1 MMKMTIQDLKQ
12 KQLETILTHNP
23 MLDDYHTGIR
33 TIDDIRTFQELY
45 DEEILNGSTYDEFD
59 LVVYDEP
66 KSLYVPDIE
75 EILKKG
81 TITVYSSYPIK
92 QGVFVTPSKVEA
104 RSYSGEKPIHSRR
117 VRLTDVAWIDFNEGQ
132 YAKVK

>member
-1 MMKMTIQDLKQ
+1 MTIQELKQ
-12 KQLETILTHNP
+12 KQLETILTFNP
-23 MLDDYHTGIR
+23 MTDDYHTGVR
-33 TIDDIRTFQELY
+33 TISDIHTFQELY

-104 RSYSGEKPIHSRR
+104 RSYSGGKSIHSHR

>member
-1 MMKMTIQDLKQ
+1 MTIQELKQ
-12 KQLETILTHNP
+12 KQLETILTFNP

-33 TIDDIRTFQELY
+33 TISDIHTFQELY
-45 DEEILNGSTYDEFD
+45 DEEILNGTTYDEFD

-66 KSLYVPDIE
+66 KSLYAPDIE

-104 RSYSGEKPIHSRR
+104 RSYSGGKPIHSRR

>member
-1 MMKMTIQDLKQ
+1 MTIQELKQ
-12 KQLETILTHNP
+12 KQLETILTFNP

-33 TIDDIRTFQELY
+33 TISDIHTFQELY
-45 DEEILNGSTYDEFD
+45 DEEILNGAAYDEFD

-66 KSLYVPDIE
+66 KSLYAPDIE

-104 RSYSGEKPIHSRR
+104 RSYSGGKPIHYHRGR
-117 VRLTDVAWIDFNEGQ
+117 HTDVAWIDFNEGQ

>member
-1 MMKMTIQDLKQ
+1 MTIQELKQ
-12 KQLETILTHNP
+12 KQLETILTFNP

-33 TIDDIRTFQELY
+33 TIDDIHTFQELY

-66 KSLYVPDIE
+66 KSLYIPDIE

-92 QGVFVTPSKVEA
+92 QDVFVTPSKVET
-104 RSYSGEKPIHSRR
+104 RFYSGGKPIHSRR

>member
-1 MMKMTIQDLKQ
+1 MTIQELKQ
-12 KQLETILTHNP
+12 KQLETILTFNP

-92 QGVFVTPSKVEA
+92 QGVFVTPSKVEV
-104 RSYSGEKPIHSRR
+104 RSYSGGKAHTFLSSPTHRR
-117 VRLTDVAWIDFNEGQ
+117 RLDRFQ
-132 YAKVK
+132 

>member
-1 MMKMTIQDLKQ
+1 MTIQDLKQ

-33 TIDDIRTFQELY
+33 TISDIHTFQELY

-104 RSYSGEKPIHSRR
+104 RSYSGGKPIQSRR

-132 YAKVK
+132 YAKVN

>member
-1 MMKMTIQDLKQ
+1 MTIQDLKQ
-12 KQLETILTHNP
+12 KQLETILTYNP

-33 TIDDIRTFQELY
+33 AVSDIRTFQELY

>member
-1 MMKMTIQDLKQ
+1 MT
-12 KQLETILTHNP
+12 
-23 MLDDYHTGIR
+23 DDYHTGIR
-33 TIDDIRTFQELY
+33 AVSDIHTFQELY

-59 LVVYDEP
+59 LVVYNEP
-66 KSLYVPDIE
+66 KSLYMLDIE

-104 RSYSGEKPIHSRR
+104 RSYSGGKPIHSRR

>member
-1 MMKMTIQDLKQ
+1 MTIQELKQ
-12 KQLETILTHNP
+12 KQLETILTFNP
-23 MLDDYHTGIR
+23 MTDDYHTGIR
-33 TIDDIRTFQELY
+33 TISDIHTFQELY

-92 QGVFVTPSKVEA
+92 QGVFVTPSKVEG
-104 RSYSGEKPIHSRR
+104 RSYSGGKPIHSRR
-117 VRLTDVAWIDFNEGQ
+117 VRRTDVAWIDFNEGQ

>member
-1 MMKMTIQDLKQ
+1 MTIQELKE
-12 KQLETILTHNP
+12 KQLETTLTFNP
-23 MLDDYHTGIR
+23 MTDDYHTGIR
-33 TIDDIRTFQELY
+33 DINDIHTFQELY

-104 RSYSGEKPIHSRR
+104 RSYSGGKANPFSPSQTHRR
-117 VRLTDVAWIDFNEGQ
+117 RLDRFQWRSVC
-132 YAKVK
+132 KS

>member
-1 MMKMTIQDLKQ
+1 MTIQELKE
-12 KQLETILTHNP
+12 KQLEIILTFNP
-23 MLDDYHTGIR
+23 MLDDYHTGVR

-81 TITVYSSYPIK
+81 AIIVYSSYPIK

-104 RSYSGEKPIHSRR
+104 RSYSGGKPIYSRR

>member
-1 MMKMTIQDLKQ
+1 MTIHELKQ
-12 KQLETILTHNP
+12 KQLDIILSSNP
-23 MLDDYHTGIR
+23 MTDDYHTGIR
-33 TIDDIRTFQELY
+33 TISDIHTFQELY

-104 RSYSGEKPIHSRR
+104 RSYSGGNPIHSLR
-117 VRLTDVAWIDFNEGQ
+117 VRLTDVAWISFNEGQ

>member
-1 MMKMTIQDLKQ
+1 MKMTIQDLKQ

>member
-1 MMKMTIQDLKQ
+1 MKMTIQELKQ
-12 KQLETILTHNP
+12 KQLETILTYNP
-23 MLDDYHTGIR
+23 MLDDYHNSIR
-33 TIDDIRTFQELY
+33 TVSDIHTFQELY

-104 RSYSGEKPIHSRR
+104 RSYSGGKPIHFRR

>member
-1 MMKMTIQDLKQ
+1 MTIQELKQ
-12 KQLETILTHNP
+12 KQLETILTFNP

-33 TIDDIRTFQELY
+33 TISDIHTFQELY

-104 RSYSGEKPIHSRR
+104 HSYSGGKPIHSRR

>member
-1 MMKMTIQDLKQ
+1 MTIQELKQ
-12 KQLETILTHNP
+12 KQLETILTFNP

-33 TIDDIRTFQELY
+33 DINDIHTFQELY

-104 RSYSGEKPIHSRR
+104 RSYSGGKPIYSRR

>member
-1 MMKMTIQDLKQ
+1 MTIQELKQ
-12 KQLETILTHNP
+12 KQLETILTFNP

-33 TIDDIRTFQELY
+33 TIDDIHTFQELY

-104 RSYSGEKPIHSRR
+104 LSYSGGKPIHSRR

>member
-1 MMKMTIQDLKQ
+1 MTIQELKQ
-12 KQLETILTHNP
+12 KQLEIILTFNP
-23 MLDDYHTGIR
+23 MTDDYHTGIR
-33 TIDDIRTFQELY
+33 TIDDIHTFQELY
-45 DEEILNGSTYDEFD
+45 DEEILNGSTYNEFD

-81 TITVYSSYPIK
+81 AITVYSSYSIK

-104 RSYSGEKPIHSRR
+104 RSYSGGKPIYSRR

>member
-1 MMKMTIQDLKQ
+1 MNIQELKE
-12 KQLETILTHNP
+12 KQLETILTFNP

-33 TIDDIRTFQELY
+33 TVSDIHTFQELY

-66 KSLYVPDIE
+66 KSLYVPNIE

-104 RSYSGEKPIHSRR
+104 RSYSGGKPIYSRR

-132 YAKVK
+132 YAKIK

>member
-1 MMKMTIQDLKQ
+1 MTIQELMQ
-12 KQLETILTHNP
+12 KQLETILTFNP
-23 MLDDYHTGIR
+23 MFDDYHTGIR
-33 TIDDIRTFQELY
+33 TISDIHTFQELY

-92 QGVFVTPSKVEA
+92 QGVFVTPS
-104 RSYSGEKPIHSRR
+104 
-117 VRLTDVAWIDFNEGQ
+117 
-132 YAKVK
+132 

>member
-1 MMKMTIQDLKQ
+1 MTIHELKQ
-12 KQLETILTHNP
+12 KQLEIILSSNP
-23 MLDDYHTGIR
+23 MTDDYHVGIR
-33 TIDDIRTFQELY
+33 TISDIHTFQELY

-66 KSLYVPDIE
+66 KSLYIPDIE
-75 EILKKG
+75 DILKKG
-81 TITVYSSYPIK
+81 AITVYSSYPIK

-104 RSYSGEKPIHSRR
+104 LSYSGGNPIHSLR
-117 VRLTDVAWIDFNEGQ
+117 VRLTSVAWISFNEGQ

>member
-1 MMKMTIQDLKQ
+1 MTIQELKQ
-12 KQLETILTHNP
+12 KQLETILTFNP

-33 TIDDIRTFQELY
+33 TIDDIHTFQELY

-104 RSYSGEKPIHSRR
+104 RSYSGGKPIYSRR

>member
-1 MMKMTIQDLKQ
+1 MTIQELKQ
-12 KQLETILTHNP
+12 KQLDTILTFNP
-23 MLDDYHTGIR
+23 MTDDYHTRIR
-33 TIDDIRTFQELY
+33 TVSDIHTFQELY
-45 DEEILNGSTYDEFD
+45 DDEILHGATYDAFD
-59 LVVYDEP
+59 PLVSDAP
-66 KSLYVPDIE
+66 KSLYVPDIK

-81 TITVYSSYPIK
+81 SITVYSSYPIK

-104 RSYSGEKPIHSRR
+104 RSYSGGKPIHSRR

>member
-1 MMKMTIQDLKQ
+1 MTIQELKE
-12 KQLETILTHNP
+12 KQLEIILTFNP

-104 RSYSGEKPIHSRR
+104 RSYYRGKPIHSRR

>member
-1 MMKMTIQDLKQ
+1 MTIQELKQ
-12 KQLETILTHNP
+12 KQLETILTFNP
-23 MLDDYHTGIR
+23 MLNDYHTGIR
-33 TIDDIRTFQELY
+33 TIDDIHTFQELY

-59 LVVYDEP
+59 FVVYDEP
-66 KSLYVPDIE
+66 KSFYIIDIE

-104 RSYSGEKPIHSRR
+104 RSYYRGKSIYSRR

-132 YAKVK
+132 IYKS

>member
-1 MMKMTIQDLKQ
+1 MTIQELKQ
-12 KQLETILTHNP
+12 KQLETILTFNP

-66 KSLYVPDIE
+66 KSLYVSDIE

-81 TITVYSSYPIK
+81 TITVY
-92 QGVFVTPSKVEA
+92 
-104 RSYSGEKPIHSRR
+104 
-117 VRLTDVAWIDFNEGQ
+117 
-132 YAKVK
+132 

>member
-1 MMKMTIQDLKQ
+1 MTIQELKQ
-12 KQLETILTHNP
+12 KQLETILTFNP

-33 TIDDIRTFQELY
+33 SVSDIHTFQELY
-45 DEEILNGSTYDEFD
+45 DEEILNGSSYDEFD

-66 KSLYVPDIE
+66 KSLYIPDIE

-104 RSYSGEKPIHSRR
+104 RSYSGGKPIYSRR

>member
-1 MMKMTIQDLKQ
+1 MKMTIQDLKQ

-59 LVVYDEP
+59 LVVMTNRRAFMYQ
-66 KSLYVPDIE
+66 
-75 EILKKG
+75 
-81 TITVYSSYPIK
+81 T
-92 QGVFVTPSKVEA
+92 
-104 RSYSGEKPIHSRR
+104 SRR
-117 VRLTDVAWIDFNEGQ
+117 F
-132 YAKVK
+132 

>member
-1 MMKMTIQDLKQ
+1 MTIQELKQ
-12 KQLETILTHNP
+12 KQLETILTFNP

-33 TIDDIRTFQELY
+33 SIDDIHTFQELY
-45 DEEILNGSTYDEFD
+45 DEEILNGAT
-59 LVVYDEP
+59 YDEP

-92 QGVFVTPSKVEA
+92 QGVFVTPSKVEG
-104 RSYSGEKPIHSRR
+104 RSYSGGKPIHSRR

>member
-1 MMKMTIQDLKQ
+1 MTIQELKQ
-12 KQLETILTHNP
+12 KQLETILTFNP
-23 MLDDYHTGIR
+23 MTDDYHTGIR
-33 TIDDIRTFQELY
+33 TISDIHTFQELY

-75 EILKKG
+75 KILKKG

-104 RSYSGEKPIHSRR
+104 RSYSGGNPIHFRR

>member
-1 MMKMTIQDLKQ
+1 MTIQELKE
-12 KQLETILTHNP
+12 KQLETILTFNP
-23 MLDDYHTGIR
+23 MTDDYHTGIR
-33 TIDDIRTFQELY
+33 TVSDIHTFQELY

>member
-1 MMKMTIQDLKQ
+1 MTIQELKQ
-12 KQLETILTHNP
+12 KQLETILTFNP
-23 MLDDYHTGIR
+23 MTDDYHTGIR

-104 RSYSGEKPIHSRR
+104 RSYSGGKPIYSRR

>member
-1 MMKMTIQDLKQ
+1 MTIQELKQ
-12 KQLETILTHNP
+12 KQLEIILTFNP

-66 KSLYVPDIE
+66 KSLYVSDIE

-104 RSYSGEKPIHSRR
+104 RSYSGRKPIHSRR

>member
-1 MMKMTIQDLKQ
+1 MTIQELKQ
-12 KQLETILTHNP
+12 KQLETILTFNP

-33 TIDDIRTFQELY
+33 AISDIRTFQELY

-104 RSYSGEKPIHSRR
+104 RSYSGGKPIYSRR

>member
-1 MMKMTIQDLKQ
+1 MTIQELKE
-12 KQLETILTHNP
+12 KQLEIILTYNP

-33 TIDDIRTFQELY
+33 TIDDIHTFQELY

-104 RSYSGEKPIHSRR
+104 RSYSGGKPIYSRR

>member
-1 MMKMTIQDLKQ
+1 MKMTIQELKQ
-12 KQLETILTHNP
+12 KQLETILTYNP

-33 TIDDIRTFQELY
+33 TIDDIHTFQELY

-104 RSYSGEKPIHSRR
+104 RSYYRGKPIHSRR

>member
-1 MMKMTIQDLKQ
+1 MTIQELKQ
-12 KQLETILTHNP
+12 KQLETILTFNP

-33 TIDDIRTFQELY
+33 TISDIHTFQELY
-45 DEEILNGSTYDEFD
+45 DEEILNGATYDEFD

-92 QGVFVTPSKVEA
+92 QGVFVTPSKVEG
-104 RSYSGEKPIHSRR
+104 RSYSRGKPIHSRR